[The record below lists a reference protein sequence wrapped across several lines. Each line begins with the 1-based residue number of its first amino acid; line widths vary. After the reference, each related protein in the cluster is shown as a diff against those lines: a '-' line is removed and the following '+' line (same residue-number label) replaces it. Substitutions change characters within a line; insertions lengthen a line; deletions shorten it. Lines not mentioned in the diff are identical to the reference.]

1 MSIHAYCTDQRGE
14 AWRYISI
21 YTTLAQLSQRFGPIF
36 SGRILPTH
44 ESFNKRE
51 IDAHG
56 SADQNALLFSYF
68 CPCSHAAG
76 SWVDM

>member
-1 MSIHAYCTDQRGE
+1 M
-14 AWRYISI
+14 YISI

-36 SGRILPTH
+36 SGRILRTH

-68 CPCSHAAG
+68 CSCSHAAG